1 MTDALTR
8 AASGFNQKLLLGA
21 DAASDQ
27 DQLRIEDMH
36 QPGQTLSIYRLQS
49 SSKASTRTSPAL
61 AAAKIARPSQSDGSR
76 GDALRTSAVVAA

>member
-8 AASGFNQKLLLGA
+8 AAQRIDQKLLLGA
-21 DAASDQ
+21 DAASNQ

-36 QPGQTLSIYRLQS
+36 QPGQTLCDLIDPILQQS
-49 SSKASTRTSPAL
+49 QYPHIPCFGRS
-61 AAAKIARPSQSDGSR
+61 KIARPSQSDGSR